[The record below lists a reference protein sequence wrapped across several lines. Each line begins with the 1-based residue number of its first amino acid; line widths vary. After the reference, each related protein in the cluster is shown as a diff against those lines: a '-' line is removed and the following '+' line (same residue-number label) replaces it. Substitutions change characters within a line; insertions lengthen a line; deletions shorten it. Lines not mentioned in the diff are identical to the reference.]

1 MSGKVPA
8 IIEEALRI
16 LEESELRG
24 LTLRAFG
31 GIAYHLHSQNL
42 RLFDELGREPVQDL
56 DLVGVGQQ
64 RSEYKRMFTELN
76 YEIDWDRLVSAEG
89 RRFLFKHA
97 GEPPLEVDLFIDRL
111 DMCHRIELRD
121 RLAIQGRT
129 LTLADLLLQKLQI
142 VDLNRKD
149 VVDLVVLLSDHDLDG
164 ESAETVDIE
173 YIASL
178 LADDWGFYYTVT
190 QNFGRLEDFV
200 ATAPIAETLRTSVE
214 AKLGRLDGEIEGAPK
229 SRRWKLRA
237 RIGPRKK
244 WYQEVEE
251 GTDAF

>member
-1 MSGKVPA
+1 VTGMASA

-16 LEESELRG
+16 IEESERRG

-31 GIAYHLHSQNL
+31 GIAYYLHSHNL

-56 DLVGVGQQ
+56 DLVGLGQQ
-64 RSEYKRMFTELN
+64 RNEYKRMFKDLH
-76 YEIDWDRLVSAEG
+76 YEVDWDRLISGEG
-89 RRFLFKHA
+89 RRFLFQHA
-97 GEPPLEVDLFIDRL
+97 EEPPLEVDLFIDRL

-121 RLAIQGRT
+121 RLATRGPT

-149 VVDLVVLLSDHDLDG
+149 AVDVVVLLSDHDLDG
-164 ESAETVDIE
+164 EGAETIDVE
-173 YIASL
+173 YIAAL

-190 QNFGRLEDFV
+190 RNLGRLRDFTATAPMPEPLRTAVETRLGRLE
-200 ATAPIAETLRTSVE
+200 
-214 AKLGRLDGEIEGAPK
+214 GEIEAAPK
-229 SRRWKLRA
+229 SLRWKLRA
-237 RIGPRKK
+237 RIGPKKK

-251 GTDAF
+251 GADAF